1 MTGITMEQMK
11 RKWSARIERP
21 ISSDDNKGDDD
32 AKGVNATHIIFASHR
47 KTDYRD
53 KIGIR
58 RNRQAMVMQNC
69 TVFIVPGR
77 VLLWA
82 QITFAA
88 FHRYRH
94 TYFLG
99 AFQRTKQIESERE
112 LQLHFQPN
120 FYVCIYSVVIR
131 CTVFL
136 STPFFRAHW

>member
-99 AFQRTKQIESERE
+99 AFQRTKQIERERE

-120 FYVCIYSVVIR
+120 FYVCIYFVVIR
-131 CTVFL
+131 CTAFL
-136 STPFFRAHW
+136 STPFFRGHW